1 MQVNFSIRTALICL
15 ILAAATYIYGL
26 DSRFAP
32 KNGDEYPYANIVRLT
47 ADSGH
52 WLSLQSDMDGI
63 KNTKPPLLF
72 WQGIVTTDWGKNWG
86 LSQLRWP
93 NLIYTG
99 LTALLLL
106 LVVGRISGNIKTGLL
121 AAIVWLAFFNTYRY
135 GRPFLADPAEIF
147 WLTLPFF
154 GLLYFGKRAFESK
167 WIFPAITAVALG
179 IALLYKSFAYIA
191 PVCLSLSV
199 WFLRW
204 REGYIFHVVK
214 RDVIKLFFIG
224 IISLGIFSLWFVLDP
239 NPAEIWQEFVVGE
252 NAGKFKARSSY
263 YIVDLLWGGNSI
275 WTLAL
280 STLANAGFLTLVVI
294 SAIRQSW
301 KLRHTSGI
309 EVQLGW
315 LLIACF
321 FIVFSLPSQRSGRY
335 LLPIMPI
342 LAAFVAIY
350 WDQLGRWTFKVALI
364 LQLIVIGALAWL
376 GWNLQ
381 GSIPGTDLI
390 WVFDWYHWPLIG
402 ISLLTIFVG
411 LFNKPATK
419 SAAIIACFL
428 SYMALTSS
436 LSPLE
441 NPLGRFNDQTILNVK
456 GKTIGVPCDF
466 RAKDEEYRLLI
477 TGASFK
483 GYETVDAKDINKLS
497 NNFNLFAAQGPL
509 GQTPELCENC
519 EIIGQRI
526 EMRARHNND
535 EIKAM
540 LKGQIKENL
549 LVSEYLILSPN
560 TDENTTSNLKDI
572 CR

>member
-1 MQVNFSIRTALICL
+1 MQINFSIRTGLICL
-15 ILAAATYIYGL
+15 ILAAVSYLYGL

-72 WQGIVTTDWGKNWG
+72 WQGIATTNWAKDWG
-86 LSQLRWP
+86 LAQLRWP
-93 NLIYTG
+93 SLIYTG

-106 LVVGRISGNIKTGLL
+106 LVVGRISNNIKTGLL
-121 AAIVWLAFFNTYRY
+121 AAIIWLAFFNTYRY
-135 GRPFLADPAEIF
+135 GRPFLADPAETF

-154 GLLYFGKRAFESK
+154 GLLYFGKRAFDSK
-167 WIFPAITAVALG
+167 WIFPTIAALALG

-191 PVCLSLSV
+191 PVCLSLSI

-204 REGYIFHVVK
+204 REGYIFQVVK
-214 RDVIKLFFIG
+214 RDFLKLFFIG
-224 IISLGIFSLWFVLDP
+224 LISLGIFSLWFVLDP
-239 NPAEIWQEFVVGE
+239 NPAEIWNEFVVGE
-252 NAGKFKARSSY
+252 NAGKFKARSSSY
-263 YIVDLLWGGNSI
+263 FVDMLWGGNSI
-275 WTLAL
+275 WVLAL
-280 STLANAGFLTLVVI
+280 STVANAGFLTLVVM

-301 KLRHTSGI
+301 RSRQSSSI
-309 EVQLGW
+309 EIELSW
-315 LLIACF
+315 ILIACF
-321 FIVFSLPSQRSGRY
+321 FVIFCLPSQRSGRY
-335 LLPIMPI
+335 LLPIMPF

-350 WDQLGRWTFKVALI
+350 WDQLGRWTFKAALI
-364 LQLIVIGALAWL
+364 LQLIVISSLAWV

-381 GSIPGTDLI
+381 GPITGTDLI
-390 WVFDWYHWPLIG
+390 WSFSWYHWPLIG
-402 ISLLTIFVG
+402 ISLLTILLGIFT
-411 LFNKPATK
+411 KSATK
-419 SAAIIACFL
+419 SSALIACFL
-428 SYMALTSS
+428 SYMSLTSS

-441 NPLGRFNDQTILNVK
+441 NHLGRFNDQTILSVQ

-477 TGASFK
+477 PGAAFK
-483 GYETVDAKDINKLS
+483 GYETSDAKDINKLAS
-497 NNFNLFAAQGPL
+497 NFNLFAAQGAL
-509 GQTPELCENC
+509 GLTPELCENC
-519 EIIGQRI
+519 QIIGQRI

-540 LKGQIKENL
+540 LKGQVKDNL

>member
-1 MQVNFSIRTALICL
+1 MQINFSIRTALICL

-72 WQGIVTTDWGKNWG
+72 WQGIATTNWGKDWG
-86 LSQLRWP
+86 LFQLRWP

-106 LVVGRISGNIKTGLL
+106 LVVGRISANIKTGLL

-135 GRPFLADPAEIF
+135 GRPFLADPAETF

-167 WIFPAITAVALG
+167 WIFPAITALALG

-204 REGYIFHVVK
+204 REGYIFQVVK
-214 RDVIKLFFIG
+214 RDFLKLFLIG
-224 IISLGIFSLWFVLDP
+224 LISLGIFSLWFVLDP

-263 YIVDLLWGGNSI
+263 YIVDMLWGGNSI
-275 WTLAL
+275 WALAL
-280 STLANAGFLTLVVI
+280 STVANAGFLTLVVM
-294 SAIRQSW
+294 SAIKQSWRSRQS
-301 KLRHTSGI
+301 SSI
-309 EVQLGW
+309 EIELSW
-315 LLIACF
+315 ILIACF
-321 FIVFSLPSQRSGRY
+321 FVIFCLPSQRSGRY
-335 LLPIMPI
+335 LLPIMPF

-350 WDQLGRWTFKVALI
+350 WDQLGRWTFKVAL
-364 LQLIVIGALAWL
+364 LLELIVISALAWL

-381 GSIPGTDLI
+381 GPITGTDLI
-390 WVFDWYHWPLIG
+390 WTFNWYHWPLIG
-402 ISLLTIFVG
+402 ISLLTILLG
-411 LFNKPATK
+411 IFNKSATK
-419 SAAIIACFL
+419 SSALIACFL

-441 NPLGRFNDQTILNVK
+441 NPLGRFNEQTILSVQ

-477 TGASFK
+477 PGAAFK
-483 GYETVDAKDINKLS
+483 GYETSDAKDINKLAS
-497 NNFNLFAAQGPL
+497 NFNLFAAQGPL
-509 GQTPELCENC
+509 GQAPELCENC
-519 EIIGQRI
+519 QIIGQRI

-540 LKGQIKENL
+540 LKGQVKDNL

-560 TDENTTSNLKDI
+560 TDEDTTSKLKDV